1 MYMARWKVFF
11 ITVVC
16 LAGIWFVIPNFMS
29 KSALEKATPWIPETQ
44 VRLGLDL
51 QGGSHILMEVDV
63 KTFIQDYL
71 DGLLESTRLFLR
83 HEKVAYRQLGR
94 VKGQDVI
101 SFTLRNGAGDLTP
114 GLLNSLKSI
123 DRDLEIYAEGDRVF
137 LVVGEKARLARI
149 RSAVDQSIEI
159 IRRRIDETGT
169 KEPTIQRQGEDR
181 ILVQLPGIEDPERV
195 KNLLGQTAKLSFRFL
210 GDSSSSSQDGEDS
223 LPSDVERL
231 ESLSGR
237 GDTTYT
243 YIVKKRVVVSGESLL
258 DAQPTFDENNR
269 PCVRFKLDALG
280 GRKFA
285 EVTKENVGKSFAII
299 LDNKVISAPTIN
311 EPIPGGEGRI
321 TGNFSVEEASDFAL
335 LLRAGA
341 LPAPL
346 TVLEERTVGP
356 DLGADSIRAGT
367 QATVLAICLIVVFM
381 VIAYA
386 AVGFVANIALVF
398 NLVLLFAG
406 LSILGATLTL
416 PGIAGI
422 ALTLGMAVDANVL
435 INERIK
441 EELRHKKN
449 YMAAIDAGYNRA
461 MSTIIDSNIT
471 TLIGSILLYIFGTG
485 PVRGFAITLS
495 IGILVSM
502 FTAVSL
508 SRLIMITWIRWR
520 RPKTLWI

>member
-1 MYMARWKVFF
+1 MYMARWKVFL
-11 ITVVC
+11 IMLVC
-16 LAGIWFVIPNFMS
+16 LGGVWFVIPNLLS
-29 KSALEKATPWIPETQ
+29 KSALEKTSPWLPQTQ
-44 VRLGLDL
+44 IRLGLDL

-63 KTFIQDYL
+63 KTFINDYM
-71 DGLLESTRLFLR
+71 DSLLESTRLFLR
-83 HEKVAYRQLGR
+83 QEKISYRQLQR
-94 VKGQDVI
+94 VKGQDI
-101 SFTLRNGAGDLTP
+101 IAFDLRNGSQDLTP

-123 DRDLEIYAEGDRVF
+123 DADMEVYAEGARVF
-137 LVVGEKARLARI
+137 LLVGDRARSARI

-159 IRRRIDETGT
+159 IRRRVDETGT

-181 ILVQLPGIEDPERV
+181 ILIQLPGIEDPERV
-195 KNLLGQTAKLSFRFL
+195 KSLLGQTAKLSFRFL
-210 GDSSSSSQDGEDS
+210 ADGDLSSEEGKGLSSQ
-223 LPSDVERL
+223 VERL
-231 ESLSGR
+231 ESL
-237 GDTTYT
+237 TTKGERPYT
-243 YIVKKRVVVSGESLL
+243 YDVKKRVVVSGESLL

-285 EVTKENVGKSFAII
+285 EATKANVGKSFAII

-356 DLGADSIRAGT
+356 DLGADSIKAGT
-367 QATVLAICLIVVFM
+367 RATILAVCLIIVFM

-386 AVGFVANIALVF
+386 AVGFVANIALIF
-398 NLVLLFAG
+398 NLILLFAG

-441 EELRHKKN
+441 EELKHGKR
-449 YMAAIDAGYNRA
+449 YMIAVDSGYNRA

-485 PVRGFAITLS
+485 PVRGFAVTLS
-495 IGILVSM
+495 LGIIVSM

-508 SRLIMITWIRWR
+508 SRLIMASWIRWR
-520 RPKTLWI
+520 HPKTLWI